1 MFLGRTLCR
10 PTFDL
15 SSFLQANS
23 LYFIW
28 KRYEAMWLG
37 WNAHCSPLE
46 LKRFILTDV
55 EIFEFNFVCSFSLWA
70 SSKSCRTSRTC
81 IKFFYNKNKSTVKKW
96 MYHCGISLWASAFS
110 GLPLRIKGMF
120 ELISRRGITCW
131 GLEVCSGRLL
141 EASNSRAFKL
151 TKVEC
156 RPCIP
161 PTTHG
166 YHKRRLHKLRQ
177 SCM

>member
-1 MFLGRTLCR
+1 MLKY
-10 PTFDL
+10 L
-15 SSFLQANS
+15 SSISF
-23 LYFIW
+23 
-28 KRYEAMWLG
+28 
-37 WNAHCSPLE
+37 AHL
-46 LKRFILTDV
+46 
-55 EIFEFNFVCSFSLWA
+55 
-70 SSKSCRTSRTC
+70 
-81 IKFFYNKNKSTVKKW
+81 
-96 MYHCGISLWASAFS
+96 AF
-110 GLPLRIKGMF
+110 GLPRNPAGPLVHASIFFTTKIRALWKSECTIAESPCKHQRFQACPSVKGMF

-166 YHKRRLHKLRQ
+166 YQKSWLHKLRQ
-177 SCM
+177 SPGETLFLVWKTRKRRFWPRFWGRVNMWYK